1 MAKNKPPRPNDAIS
15 GTDLNRLMHS
25 ETAERGVDDGQDP
38 ADRVTAPTAF
48 TTTAFTTTAFTTT
61 ALLISPYQRSI
72 FASPA
77 NRIIIDLDHNPIL
90 PAPTINTM
98 LTASRKKTYRSQPDP
113 EFMVE
118 MPPVG

>member
-38 ADRVTAPTAF
+38 ADRVTAP
-48 TTTAFTTTAFTTT
+48 TAFTTT